1 MKRLMACSIF
11 ALYPVI
17 AVCAPDTNAISKAQ
31 TFDELKN
38 AYKNAAE
45 QVITEYESQGVD
57 SFEIVSVR
65 TQYQENITALTDA
78 QSDKTLDQALTESES
93 KSEPESSPESEPETK
108 MVLSEEDARK
118 QIAELQENAD
128 AMREKEQSLA
138 NRMIGGASMGA
149 MGIGGMQMASA
160 LAEQNANADAE
171 RDMTAYLATFR
182 CDYGA
187 GLNITGGEKNIT
199 LPGANALLNLRQEYI
214 ALAAD
219 LQARKTAL
227 ELTPGLESQ
236 IISDASESGLYDNES
251 IGKTDGVF
259 TSLSRAL
266 SDSTS
271 ADAAEWA
278 AQKSDTASQL
288 KTGAIIAGAGAL
300 VGIAGN
306 ILTNYVGDKPQEMSD
321 EIIAKYNALRQSI
334 TIELQPIEQKS
345 KEEAVVNAP
354 ITEPEKAPEPEIPEQ
369 ISAEQ
374 TACKTQG
381 VWDDVLNTCTCNN
394 GNPWLSYEMQCMP
407 DEIIDTAPTPVFTL
421 YNGNMFDS
429 GKINLNNTENL
440 DNAIKILQ
448 EKTTNE
454 TNFQIILVA
463 HTDNQKIIQSKPL
476 CATQKICNNNQLA
489 AARAES
495 VKEYIA
501 NKWILPS
508 GATIETKSAGDDC
521 ATGKDNE
528 SRKLDRKLDVYIFF
542 NGENPD
548 NLQTCATTRTDK

>member
-57 SFEIVSVR
+57 SFEIVSAR

-78 QSDKTLDQALTESES
+78 QSDKTLDQELTESES

-199 LPGANALLNLRQEYI
+199 LPGANALHFFLSILHPRKNLIVR
-214 ALAAD
+214 
-219 LQARKTAL
+219 
-227 ELTPGLESQ
+227 
-236 IISDASESGLYDNES
+236 
-251 IGKTDGVF
+251 V
-259 TSLSRAL
+259 
-266 SDSTS
+266 
-271 ADAAEWA
+271 AAEYRR
-278 AQKSDTASQL
+278 KSPGIVPSLTCKLISEFNRR
-288 KTGAIIAGAGAL
+288 IHVSRNAL
-300 VGIAGN
+300 V
-306 ILTNYVGDKPQEMSD
+306 
-321 EIIAKYNALRQSI
+321 
-334 TIELQPIEQKS
+334 
-345 KEEAVVNAP
+345 
-354 ITEPEKAPEPEIPEQ
+354 
-369 ISAEQ
+369 
-374 TACKTQG
+374 
-381 VWDDVLNTCTCNN
+381 
-394 GNPWLSYEMQCMP
+394 
-407 DEIIDTAPTPVFTL
+407 
-421 YNGNMFDS
+421 
-429 GKINLNNTENL
+429 
-440 DNAIKILQ
+440 
-448 EKTTNE
+448 
-454 TNFQIILVA
+454 
-463 HTDNQKIIQSKPL
+463 
-476 CATQKICNNNQLA
+476 
-489 AARAES
+489 
-495 VKEYIA
+495 
-501 NKWILPS
+501 
-508 GATIETKSAGDDC
+508 
-521 ATGKDNE
+521 
-528 SRKLDRKLDVYIFF
+528 
-542 NGENPD
+542 
-548 NLQTCATTRTDK
+548 